1 MADFMYNG
9 VMAELYMSSYT
20 EEEKNNNYTL
30 IVNKDT
36 KVRRNHSLAS
46 SPFY

>member
-9 VMAELYMSSYT
+9 VMTEVYMSSYT

-30 IVNKDT
+30 IVKKDT
-36 KVRRNHSLAS
+36 KVRRNDYLATIR
-46 SPFY
+46 